1 MYQRTDGDSSVQH
14 QIEEMIF
21 QELKKQFCI
30 DDLAL
35 NPSLA
40 LPDNP
45 AVKIKPDF
53 YSAAK
58 KVIGEIHTHLGK
70 LKPAQMHKVAADVL
84 KLHLFDP
91 KNQYKKYYVVCST
104 AEYVQLTGN
113 SYLSEAIR
121 QFGITVKCMELDTNI
136 IKRLQDTIK
145 KQNMFHEP
153 HSADL

>member
-1 MYQRTDGDSSVQH
+1 
-14 QIEEMIF
+14 
-21 QELKKQFCI
+21 
-30 DDLAL
+30 
-35 NPSLA
+35 
-40 LPDNP
+40 
-45 AVKIKPDF
+45 
-53 YSAAK
+53 
-58 KVIGEIHTHLGK
+58 
-70 LKPAQMHKVAADVL
+70 MHKVAADVL